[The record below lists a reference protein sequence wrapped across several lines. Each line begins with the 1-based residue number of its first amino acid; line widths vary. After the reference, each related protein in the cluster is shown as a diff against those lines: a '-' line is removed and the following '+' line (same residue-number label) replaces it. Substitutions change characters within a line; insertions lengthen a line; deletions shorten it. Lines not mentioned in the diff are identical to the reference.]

1 MIHSLRTDNRTW
13 LVRQPLFC
21 FPVALVSRTTQ
32 ESICH
37 IAWECDTNS
46 VNIIDLSFY
55 GNFYNFY
62 TDTAL
67 HSSSNTKNLYTL
79 TGQTDKYEKS
89 TSLDVLR
96 SPMQSANPPE
106 QQPVQYED
114 LDPIPMQ
121 EIRIPP
127 EPMLIIATRIPSL
140 KPVEVVVK
148 KWPLS
153 KLPRIP
159 ENHPEGRSVQS
170 NDPKLSCA
178 SIANSS
184 IAMQVSRRS

>member
-1 MIHSLRTDNRTW
+1 
-13 LVRQPLFC
+13 
-21 FPVALVSRTTQ
+21 
-32 ESICH
+32 
-37 IAWECDTNS
+37 
-46 VNIIDLSFY
+46 
-55 GNFYNFY
+55 
-62 TDTAL
+62 
-67 HSSSNTKNLYTL
+67 
-79 TGQTDKYEKS
+79 
-89 TSLDVLR
+89 
-96 SPMQSANPPE
+96 MQSANPPE

-127 EPMLIIATRIPSL
+127 EPMLIIATQIPSL

-170 NDPKLSCA
+170 NDPKSYPV
-178 SIANSS
+178 
-184 IAMQVSRRS
+184 QVSQTRASQCKYHEDLSIPILSSVYVD